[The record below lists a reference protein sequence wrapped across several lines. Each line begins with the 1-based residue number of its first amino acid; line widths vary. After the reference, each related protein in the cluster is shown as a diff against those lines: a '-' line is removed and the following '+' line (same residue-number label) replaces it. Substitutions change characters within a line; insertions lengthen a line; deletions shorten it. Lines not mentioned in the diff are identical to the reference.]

1 MSAAIASL
9 AASYGSGSG
18 SESDS
23 DSEGGRCQLPAA
35 DSLMHLTKSAS
46 AKPSL
51 VVAVDSAPEVAV
63 KVSALAFLRC
73 GNWLLLQNLA
83 ALVWPQVTS
92 SSVLG
97 GKLLTLLDLFSHMHF
112 PWEKSGVGS
121 SGQPSTAPR
130 SCLRP
135 SEIKWEGVKSE
146 FMD

>member
-51 VVAVDSAPEVAV
+51 AVAVDSAPEVAV
-63 KVSALAFLRC
+63 KVSAFAFLRC
-73 GNWLLLQNLA
+73 GNWLQLQNLA
-83 ALVWPQVTS
+83 ALVRPWVAS
-92 SSVLG
+92 SSLLR
-97 GKLLTLLDLFSHMHF
+97 GKLLTLLYLFFPHAFSLGEVGGRKFRTDLHCS
-112 PWEKSGVGS
+112 PLLPLAIRKQVG
-121 SGQPSTAPR
+121 R
-130 SCLRP
+130 R
-135 SEIKWEGVKSE
+135 SEI
-146 FMD
+146 

>member
-51 VVAVDSAPEVAV
+51 AVAVDSAPEVAV
-63 KVSALAFLRC
+63 KVSAFAFLR
-73 GNWLLLQNLA
+73 
-83 ALVWPQVTS
+83 
-92 SSVLG
+92 
-97 GKLLTLLDLFSHMHF
+97 
-112 PWEKSGVGS
+112 
-121 SGQPSTAPR
+121 
-130 SCLRP
+130 
-135 SEIKWEGVKSE
+135 
-146 FMD
+146 